1 MSAVRYLPPVCV
13 VVSLLRLLS
22 GLVHYPK
29 DRVGETLTMENG
41 EKHTMFREMKVTSSR
56 SVPAD
61 CMTVLKVRFK
71 FARFSQAVNR
81 RLSLIPIPVIIGMPG
96 FRQKTWTFCEESG
109 YSLGIYQFESMEQ
122 AEQYRNSI
130 IMRVLGKRSVPGSTT
145 HEFYSG
151 MLIEKYLKSRESGKM
166 DKG

>member
-71 FARFSQAVNR
+71 FARF
-81 RLSLIPIPVIIGMPG
+81 SLIPIPVIIGMPG